1 MALRAAKMTTCSRI
15 SNVKVAK
22 LMLGKMCGGL
32 RTVGKNDIFAS
43 LLAAPLGR
51 VTQPRFDITQPCPD
65 NELYHSKL
73 Y

>member
-1 MALRAAKMTTCSRI
+1 M
-15 SNVKVAK
+15 KVAK